1 MPTGAAFYVNMVGF
15 NKQDITSDFPARHIS
30 YILNRNKVREVGSL
44 NAPSNYYQAQ
54 DWLTAHYSAGR
65 KNARVWTRFILNLP
79 HDLSHAQR
87 VALIKSYLGALS
99 QGRAQFLW
107 AVHDDTA
114 APHAHVVYVDKDI
127 HSGRRVAQLTERSSV
142 HRWRKVWED
151 CCNRALSLAGSV
163 ARVSRLGK
171 HSQHH
176 YLLNAEAQR
185 ERSGVSETADPP
197 AASQCPQKPPLL
209 QRRGELEPIIKQGE
223 PHVERDTVMDAII
236 KQDAQTPSIA
246 AVVAFVASQV
256 LELERLRAAKQT
268 IADYRAA
275 YAQVTAN
282 LLRTQTRMESIDP
295 ELQRAGAR
303 VIKAEQEEARHKGL
317 LKRLWQMVSPGASSR
332 AKAAKT
338 AAQMAVYALSTTR
351 IKANSLL
358 REAQALEAEQKALH
372 EKANALKSS
381 LAIYGT
387 DEDVVLAEQAL
398 IRTIAVNTAELS
410 ATELSHALLTG
421 EITPDEH
428 RHLLRAVDKGGLEN

>member
-1 MPTGAAFYVNMVGF
+1 MPTGAAFYVNMAAF
-15 NKQDITSDFPARHIS
+15 NKQDITPDFPARHIS
-30 YILNRNKVREVGSL
+30 YILNRKKVREAGSH
-44 NAPSNYYQAQ
+44 NAPSNYYMAQ

-87 VALIKSYLGALS
+87 VALIKNYLAELS

-114 APHAHVVYVDKDI
+114 APHAHVVFVDKDFDT
-127 HSGRRVAQLTERSSV
+127 GRRVAQLTERASAL
-142 HRWRKVWED
+142 RWRKVWED
-151 CCNRALSLAGSV
+151 CCNRALTLAGSV

-176 YLLNAEAQR
+176 QVLNAEAKL
-185 ERSGVSETADPP
+185 ERGGVSKLADAP
-197 AASQCPQKPPLL
+197 AASQYPQKPPPRP
-209 QRRGELEPIIKQGE
+209 QPTELEPIIKHGE
-223 PHVERDTVMDAII
+223 PNVERDTVMDAII
-236 KQDAQTPSIA
+236 KQDEQTPTIA

-268 IADYRAA
+268 IADYRAS

-303 VIKAEQEEARHKGL
+303 VIKAEQEEARHKGI

-387 DEDVVLAEQAL
+387 DEDVAIAEQAL

-410 ATELSHALLTG
+410 AAELSHALLTG